1 MSSDFFLA
9 YLVLSELTGLPVAEP
24 EVFSPLF
31 LMSVFTGHGI
41 LFFYLTT
48 LKFTFRC
55 LLSFIVAN
63 EKSVSV
69 NF

>member
-1 MSSDFFLA
+1 MSSDFFPA
-9 YLVLSELTGLPVAEP
+9 YLVLSEITGLPLAEP

-31 LMSVFTGHGI
+31 LMSVFTGDGI
-41 LFFYLTT
+41 LVFQLTT
-48 LKFTFRC
+48 LKFTFHC
-55 LLSFIVAN
+55 LLCFIVSN